1 MRSTK
6 IVSSEFLLLPSNL
19 VTDKIRG
26 VTVARK
32 KLDMVNANLQH
43 VEDSIRHY
51 LSQIDQ
57 IQNVARLSAEV
68 EMSWPNLGQLQR
80 EYIMPSL
87 PGEEGEDEDNSASQ
101 SGPHDNAN
109 GSDWHA
115 KVTNGRSNLKRKT
128 TLSTALPSLF
138 SFGMKPWPR
147 RSSLDPAGTSRVD
160 PIRRVELTVD
170 HVKSQ
175 EVDMTVR
182 RGRTLRDMQS
192 MIGRID
198 ALIRQKDAVRNWTK
212 TALEQ
217 NRSLQHAVDSLH
229 RQIRG
234 DSRARMGRLKD
245 RIYDTTIRR
254 LFSPLFRGFFG
265 IIYLGRWTWS
275 LRSAVTRREAVRGLR
290 GAPWGVWG
298 FGTVVLGV
306 ALLFYYIGG

>member
-1 MRSTK
+1 M
-6 IVSSEFLLLPSNL
+6 
-19 VTDKIRG
+19 IRG
-26 VTVARK
+26 VNAARK
-32 KLDMVNANLQH
+32 KLDSVNANLRH

-51 LSQIDQ
+51 LLQIDD
-57 IQNVARLSAEV
+57 IRNVARLSAEV
-68 EMSWPNLGQLQR
+68 EMSWSNLGQLQR
-80 EYIMPSL
+80 EYIMPSQSD
-87 PGEEGEDEDNSASQ
+87 EEGGLEELSRPQGERVDS
-101 SGPHDNAN
+101 PN

-115 KVTNGRSNLKRKT
+115 KAINGSGNLKRK
-128 TLSTALPSLF
+128 STFSKPPPSLF
-138 SFGMKPWPR
+138 SLGMRPWPR
-147 RSSLDPAGTSRVD
+147 RSSLDPSSTSRAN

-170 HVKSQ
+170 YVKTQ
-175 EVDMTVR
+175 EADMTLG

-217 NRSLQHAVDSLH
+217 NRSLQHTVDSLH

-265 IIYLGRWTWS
+265 IFYLGRWIWS
-275 LRSAVTRREAVRGLR
+275 LRSAVSRREAVRGLR